1 MMARNSTMPEWYPA
15 NRRLSRS
22 SPGDALVT
30 MLRQGP
36 ISLTL
41 HSLLEPVIAAL
52 LIAAPFLFG
61 FSDEGAPTAVS
72 IVIGIG
78 VLVVGMSTRWR
89 LSLVKAIP
97 VSVHLTID
105 LIVGALL
112 IASPFLFGFS
122 DETEPTAVFIG
133 GGIIHLLVS
142 IGTRY
147 RREEVPERGT
157 PKREQRSLDRGVR
170 DEEIPEF
177 EPPARRES

>member
-1 MMARNSTMPEWYPA
+1 
-15 NRRLSRS
+15 
-22 SPGDALVT
+22 

-36 ISLTL
+36 LSLTV
-41 HSLLEPVIAAL
+41 HALLEPLLGAL

-78 VLVVGMSTRWR
+78 VLVVGMSTKWR

-122 DETEPTAVFIG
+122 DDGGPTAFFLIVG
-133 GGIIHLLVS
+133 VGELLAALA
-142 IGTRY
+142 TRWTAGDAAASGSRARSRG
-147 RREEVPERGT
+147 RRSGVAP
-157 PKREQRSLDRGVR
+157 DR
-170 DEEIPEF
+170 
-177 EPPARRES
+177 

>member
-78 VLVVGMSTRWR
+78 VLVVGLSTRWR

-122 DETEPTAVFIG
+122 DDGGPTAFFLIVG
-133 GGIIHLLVS
+133 VGELLAAL
-142 IGTRY
+142 GTRWTPADAAGAP
-147 RREEVPERGT
+147 RRRRRG
-157 PKREQRSLDRGVR
+157 RGR
-170 DEEIPEF
+170 GQDESPV
-177 EPPARRES
+177 AG

>member
-1 MMARNSTMPEWYPA
+1 
-15 NRRLSRS
+15 
-22 SPGDALVT
+22 

-41 HSLLEPVIAAL
+41 HSVLEPVIAAL

-78 VLVVGMSTRWR
+78 VLVVGMSTKWR

-122 DETEPTAVFIG
+122 DDAAPTAFFLIVG
-133 GGIIHLLVS
+133 VAELLAAL
-142 IGTRY
+142 GTRWTPADAAGAP
-147 RREEVPERGT
+147 RRRRRG
-157 PKREQRSLDRGVR
+157 RGR
-170 DEEIPEF
+170 GQDESPV
-177 EPPARRES
+177 AG

>member
-1 MMARNSTMPEWYPA
+1 
-15 NRRLSRS
+15 
-22 SPGDALVT
+22 

-41 HSLLEPVIAAL
+41 HALLEPFIAAL

-61 FSDEGAPTAVS
+61 FSDKGAPTAVS
-72 IVIGIG
+72 IIIGLA

-89 LSLVKAIP
+89 ISLVKAIP

-122 DETEPTAVFIG
+122 DDGGPTAFFLILGVAE
-133 GGIIHLLVS
+133 LLAAL
-142 IGTRY
+142 GTRWTPADDVGPGEPGG
-147 RREEVPERGT
+147 RRGRRG
-157 PKREQRSLDRGVR
+157 RRGSGTA
-170 DEEIPEF
+170 
-177 EPPARRES
+177 PAS